1 MPDFN
6 GYINELDFTELR
18 NFFIENG
25 ILRKYKKKD
34 FFCLQGGSSVNIGYI
49 ESGIFRYIRTDNQGN
64 DHIVGYSF
72 TKDFVCDYFSVIK
85 HKASWTSVQAATDC
99 TIYLM
104 TKKKLDE
111 YWETNMNTQRFGRL
125 VAEEIFIEMY
135 QRILSAYCNTPE
147 QNYITLLKHCP
158 DLPQHISL
166 KEIASLIGVTP
177 ETISHI
183 RKKLLLDK

>member
-6 GYINELDFTELR
+6 AYINELDFSELKS
-18 NFFIENG
+18 FFLENG
-25 ILRKYKKKD
+25 TLKEYKKKE
-34 FFCLQGGSSVNIGYI
+34 FFCFQGNPSVNIGYI
-49 ESGIFRYIRTDNQGN
+49 ESGIFRYIRTDSLGD

-72 TKDFVCDYFSVIK
+72 AKDFVCDYPSLIK
-85 HKASWTSVQAATDC
+85 HKDSLTSAQAVTDC

-104 TKKKLDE
+104 PKKKLDE
-111 YWETNMNTQRFGRL
+111 YWETNMNTQRFGRF
-125 VAEEIFIEMY
+125 VAEELFIEMY
-135 QRILSAYCNTPE
+135 QRLLSSYCNTPE
-147 QNYITLLKHCP
+147 QNYTILLKHCP
-158 DLPQHISL
+158 DLPQHVSL